1 LVEQITTF
9 PACRN
14 DDMADAMTQAACFLV
29 CYNPPTV
36 EIYNAFTGR
45 PFDE

>member
-9 PACRN
+9 PASRN

-29 CYNPPTV
+29 RYNPPTV